1 MFETAAFS
9 AFVIGLISAASLPL
23 GALIAMI
30 WIPRQ
35 KIIAVL
41 MAFGGGALLAALTID
56 LVGGNLEKGNF
67 YPLAAGCILGGLL
80 FDLLNQTVNRKG
92 GFLRKAATTITY
104 LKRKKLMQFRS
115 IFRKMSRVPL
125 FHSLPPEEIQALL
138 PYVSSRLYKQGQVI
152 IRQGDPGD
160 SFFIIE
166 TGRVAVIDEKNNSS
180 PIAMLSDNDVMGAI
194 ALLTGD
200 PRTAT
205 AIAAT
210 DTRIWVIFKDDFDRL
225 LAGASHLSA
234 TITDLVSRRINDLR
248 DRKTIENEKA
258 EKWVA
263 LASQH
268 IDAKHFIP
276 TDLDIREAAEEHNAA
291 PLAIWLGI
299 LLDGIPESLVIG
311 ASMIHNHISIS
322 LIAGLFLSNFPESL
336 SSSIGMQDQAYSR
349 RKIFLMWTSLMIFTG
364 IGAFF
369 GNLFFVEAPPF
380 TFAVANGL
388 AAGAMLTMIAETMLP
403 EAFYKG
409 GAITG
414 FSTLMGFLAAIFF
427 KTLEG

>member
-1 MFETAAFS
+1 MSETASFS
-9 AFVIGLISAASLPL
+9 AFLIGIISAASLPL
-23 GALIAMI
+23 GALIAMV
-30 WIPRQ
+30 WVPRQ

-56 LVGGNLEKGNF
+56 LVGENLERGDF

-80 FDLLNQTVNRKG
+80 FDILNQTVNNRG
-92 GFLRKAATTITY
+92 GFLRKAATTITF
-104 LKRKKLMQFRS
+104 LKRKKLAQFRS

-166 TGRVAVIDEKNNSS
+166 QGKVRVIDEKNDSR
-180 PIAMLSDNDVMGAI
+180 PITMLSDSDVMGAI
-194 ALLTGD
+194 ALLTGEA
-200 PRTAT
+200 RTAT
-205 AIAAT
+205 AVAAT
-210 DTRIWVIFKDDFDRL
+210 DTKTWIILKNDFDRL
-225 LAGASHLSA
+225 LAGTPHLSA
-234 TITDLVSRRINDLR
+234 AITDLVDKRINDLR
-248 DRKTIENEKA
+248 DHKTIEAEKA
-258 EKWVA
+258 EKWVT

-276 TDLDIREAAEEHNAA
+276 TDIDIREAASQHSEA

-311 ASMIHNHISIS
+311 ASMIHQHISIS

-336 SSSIGMQDQAYSR
+336 SSSIGMQDQNYSR
-349 RKIFLMWTSLMIFTG
+349 KKILWMWTSLMVFTG

-369 GNLFFVEAPPF
+369 GNIFFVEAPPF
-380 TFAVANGL
+380 VFAVANGL